1 LHLFGLQVELL
12 NWLFSIRNNH
22 VTQDDEE
29 IRAFLLLPTSLAIE
43 ESVSG
48 KYFSSS
54 YYTESIKT
62 KYNLI
67 LDDNHPFYTMDRKL
81 APEGVAVVSSAPSS
95 PVAGGKGAGRRV
107 SHADNSA
114 ETAVVTKNYRGNRI
128 DEFQFLDIPK
138 IIANMSEDAKF
149 THNFQVRGLNYLN
162 DKKKISGGFALMKL
176 ITMEL
181 YKVKNPTKERDRY
194 DHIAAHPK
202 IQARIATLMAALDE
216 EKPFIYVV
224 NIQIP
229 GNPPVNCVFYFA
241 VPYYF
246 HKDCEPGSD
255 GSPADPVKQKAK
267 KMWERFIDIPF
278 TNGSVSASASGN
290 SSPMTSGKF
299 PPPVVPSNN
308 NNNSADS
315 SRDPSPIPKRS
326 SEIKAAAAA
335 ALAESEGPAPFL
347 S

>member
-1 LHLFGLQVELL
+1 LL

-43 ESVSG
+43 ETVSG

-81 APEGVAVVSSAPSS
+81 AAEGTVVSAPSS
-95 PVAGGKGAGRRV
+95 PVAGGKGGGKRV
-107 SHADNSA
+107 SHAETTTVA
-114 ETAVVTKNYRGNRI
+114 ETAVQKNYRGNRI

-241 VPYYF
+241 VPHYF

-255 GSPADPVKQKAK
+255 GTPADPVKQKAK

-278 TNGSVSASASGN
+278 TNGASASET
-290 SSPMTSGKF
+290 SSPTTSGKF
-299 PPPVVPSNN
+299 PSVPS

-326 SEIKAAAAA
+326 SKAAAA
-335 ALAESEGPAPFL
+335 AESEGPAPFL